1 MVGVARFRALPP
13 GPPPRAGQHE
23 APEPDGRREAV
34 QVRIPERSHVRV
46 PRHDAVGLEAE
57 DAPRVVESGPV
68 QSAGNSSSTAE
79 VTCSVEAVPPTS
91 AVRVAGSRRDTS
103 MAAISR
109 AAGSPAPRR
118 SSMST
123 TDHSMPTGLASP
135 LRDAGAFVAGYERAG
150 PIRGWELPLL
160 PVAALAR
167 LTLRPL
173 ITNRR
178 AARTST
184 A

>member
-1 MVGVARFRALPP
+1 
-13 GPPPRAGQHE
+13 
-23 APEPDGRREAV
+23 
-34 QVRIPERSHVRV
+34 
-46 PRHDAVGLEAE
+46 
-57 DAPRVVESGPV
+57 
-68 QSAGNSSSTAE
+68 
-79 VTCSVEAVPPTS
+79 
-91 AVRVAGSRRDTS
+91 
-103 MAAISR
+103 
-109 AAGSPAPRR
+109 
-118 SSMST
+118 
-123 TDHSMPTGLASP
+123 MPTGLASP

-167 LTLRPL
+167 LTLRAL